1 MIRKNILGVPVDVV
15 TMDSAMTFIHD
26 CLHAPR
32 QKAGFI
38 LAVNPEK
45 VLTLREDPVL
55 LDFFKGAT
63 MLIPDGIGVV
73 KALRWKGENIGRV
86 PGADLMQ
93 RICAESVEHQYKLFI
108 YGGSEEV
115 NAQSTEELKRRY
127 PGINIVGRESGFL
140 PAEQMPELV
149 KRINDS
155 QAEVLFIALGS
166 PRQENWMQKY
176 AGDLTTVKLCQGIG
190 GTLDT
195 ITGAV
200 KRAPLAWQKLNLE
213 WLYRLLCQP
222 TRYKRQFRL
231 LKFAWMA
238 AVDHFRSSD
247 RQPPR

>member
-1 MIRKNILGVPVDVV
+1 MIRKNILGVPVDIV
-15 TMDSAMTFIHD
+15 TMDSAMSFIHEY
-26 CLHAPR
+26 LHAPR
-32 QKAGFI
+32 QQAGFV

-45 VLTLREDPVL
+45 VLTLRENPSL
-55 LDFFKGAT
+55 LEFFKQAT

-73 KALRWKGENIGRV
+73 KAMQWQGETIGRV

-115 NAQSTEELKRRY
+115 NSQATEELRRRY

-140 PAEQMPELV
+140 PQDKMPELV

-155 QAEVLFIALGS
+155 EAEVLFIALGS
-166 PRQENWMQKY
+166 PRQENWMQTY
-176 AGDLTTVKLCQGIG
+176 AGELTTVKLCQGIG

-213 WLYRLLCQP
+213 WFYRLLCQP
-222 TRYKRQFRL
+222 TRIKRQVRL
-231 LKFAWMA
+231 FKFLCMALKERF
-238 AVDHFRSSD
+238 S
-247 RQPPR
+247 PNN